1 MLHELLFAL
10 NGYPGSI
17 FVEREGTFSVTKGLP
32 FLHPSETAILD
43 KLCALGYH
51 VKYLRTFIS
60 TYRGLIASDS
70 QEGETPLRRGFYLHA
85 MCSGLQKVLHQYSE
99 ELFLLEKDVLE
110 GYQISLMRFQEALEK
125 YHLLFL
131 KLRDLVA
138 EIESGKVHGC
148 SILQSL
154 HKASTTAL
162 PIAKKSMS
170 LLLQAGYG
178 VLCQQISSWVLYGI
192 LHDPHQEFFV
202 VQKLGTELSQTQ
214 RNTSSSLLEVPL
226 ESMDDF
232 GLEPKL
238 LPDQLSGSFAR
249 KVLFAGSAVRVFGQS
264 MERPIYTAEQE
275 TEFLDRLQKISEAA
289 EIDLFHLEAFVNDVR
304 SAAAAHLWQLFV
316 EEGCLLSQLRLL
328 RDAFLL
334 GRGEL
339 FLHFSQ
345 VAKDLLCHP
354 RTSTTERDVNVIFQQ
369 ACSLLQSEDENLAEQ
384 FRITVGPSQSQDSS
398 QPPLAGWETIGLTYK
413 VRTPLHVFFT
423 PATMSKYSRLFR
435 LLFGLQRAQT
445 LLQECWVL
453 QCKVA
458 RTGPLQGCP
467 LMRRMMQLR
476 AEMAHL
482 LDSLQYYLQV
492 DVIESQ
498 LGRLLGQVTQT
509 RDFEA
514 IQHLHNSYL
523 ASLLK
528 DSLIM
533 LKPVHDCLRS
543 ILVLSQSLRAIFPE
557 TKEPLTQ
564 RQFSQYESIE
574 QEFQCHKQLLLK
586 VLSSLHNKLSESLP
600 SHLLLRLDPGCV
612 PARAANAV

>member
-60 TYRGLIASDS
+60 TYRGLMASDS

-110 GYQISLMRFQEALEK
+110 GHQISLMRFQEALEK

-202 VQKLGTELSQTQ
+202 VEKLATDVSRTQ
-214 RNTSSSLLEVPL
+214 RNTSRSLLEVPL

-275 TEFLDRLQKISEAA
+275 TEFLDRLQKISEAP
-289 EIDLFHLEAFVNDVR
+289 EIDLFHLEAFVKDVR

-354 RTSTTERDVNVIFQQ
+354 RTSTTEQDVNVIFQQ

-384 FRITVGPSQSQDSS
+384 FRITVGPSLSQDSS
-398 QPPLAGWETIGLTYK
+398 QPPLAGWETIGLSYK
-413 VRTPLHVFFT
+413 VKTPLHVFFT

-586 VLSSLHNKLSESLP
+586 VLSSLHNKLSESQP
-600 SHLLLRLDPGCV
+600 SQLLLRLDPGCV

>member
-17 FVEREGTFSVTKGLP
+17 FVEREGTFSVAKGLP

-70 QEGETPLRRGFYLHA
+70 QEGETPLRRGFYLDA
-85 MCSGLQKVLHQYSE
+85 LCSGLQKVLHQYLE
-99 ELFLLEKDVLE
+99 ELLLLEKDVLE
-110 GYQISLMRFQEALEK
+110 GHQISLMRFQEALEK

-170 LLLQAGYG
+170 LLSQAGYG

-202 VQKLGTELSQTQ
+202 VQKLGTDMSRTQ
-214 RNTSSSLLEVPL
+214 RNTSSSLLEAPL

-289 EIDLFHLEAFVNDVR
+289 EIDLFQLEAFVNDVR

-384 FRITVGPSQSQDSS
+384 FRITVGPSLSQDSS

-413 VRTPLHVFFT
+413 VKTPLHVFFT

-564 RQFSQYESIE
+564 RQFSQYENIE

-586 VLSSLHNKLSESLP
+586 VLSSLHNKLSESQP
-600 SHLLLRLDPGCV
+600 SQLLLRLDPGCV

>member
-1 MLHELLFAL
+1 M
-10 NGYPGSI
+10 
-17 FVEREGTFSVTKGLP
+17 EREGTFSVTKGLP
-32 FLHPSETAILD
+32 FLHPSEIAILD

-51 VKYLRTFIS
+51 VKYLRTFVS
-60 TYRGLIASDS
+60 TYRGLIASAS

-110 GYQISLMRFQEALEK
+110 GHQISLMRFQEVLEK

-154 HKASTTAL
+154 HKGSTTAL

-170 LLLQAGYG
+170 LLLQAGYV

-202 VQKLGTELSQTQ
+202 VQKLGTDLTQ
-214 RNTSSSLLEVPL
+214 RNTSSICLEAPL

-264 MERPIYTAEQE
+264 MERPIYKAEQE
-275 TEFLDRLQKISEAA
+275 AEFLDRLQKISESP
-289 EIDLFHLEAFVNDVR
+289 EIDLFHLEAFVKDVR

-354 RTSTTERDVNVIFQQ
+354 RTSTTEQDVNVIFQQ

-384 FRITVGPSQSQDSS
+384 FRITVGPSLSQDSS

-413 VRTPLHVFFT
+413 VKSPLHVFFT

-445 LLQECWVL
+445 FLQECWVL
-453 QCKVA
+453 QSKVV

-498 LGRLLGQVTQT
+498 LARLLGQVTQT

-543 ILVLSQSLRAIFPE
+543 ILVLSQSLHAIFPE
-557 TKEPLTQ
+557 TKDPLTQ

-574 QEFQCHKQLLLK
+574 KEFQNQKLLLLK
-586 VLSSLHNKLSESLP
+586 VLSSLHNKLSESQP
-600 SHLLLRLDPGCV
+600 SQLLLRLDPAFV
-612 PARAANAV
+612 SADATNPV